1 MLEQEKLLPANPNTS
16 VWLFQR
22 ARQKSGFYHYVLRW
36 GKLLKGREQVQAQM
50 AVDPWVNK
58 HYTKTKDI

>member
-22 ARQKSGFYHYVLRW
+22 ARPFYHYVLRW
-36 GKLLKGREQVQAQM
+36 GKLLKGKEQVQAQM

-58 HYTKTKDI
+58 QYTKTKDI